1 MEKTRL
7 IFNSKFT
14 SPEKINEEFT
24 KAYCYVCASGKNRN
38 GSFISEE
45 AIKDALPT
53 LWNVPVVAHVYEDE
67 EGNKHVGGHDYTLEK
82 GDDGIYRYRSLCIP
96 YGVVPERP
104 DDVAFEEIEEPDGRG
119 KQMYLKVPVVIW
131 TARYPEIT
139 DAFLGDEKMYSQSME
154 IDVLECE
161 PLEEDKNYTNIKSFS
176 FSALTLLGDGVEPC
190 FPEAKVIEDKFSI
203 ENGEFTESF
212 AKLKEE
218 LSLCFGSVKGG
229 NMENENIVEGTEKVN
244 EVNFEAANV
253 DAQEPCEGIKCVE
266 NCASEGA
273 VCEDP
278 VVEEVPEQK
287 SFAASYNTK
296 RDAIRSAVEEPEFV
310 KDERGSIIQEIYSF
324 LCDFDDEY
332 VYVERDYYDAA
343 SCQTKKCRAKY
354 SFNEA
359 DEKAEIVS
367 EYEEMFVKW
376 LTKEEK
382 SAIDE
387 MRSNYE
393 LLVQYKEAKE
403 EESRIAKYDEALE
416 EFADLSGNEEF
427 DSVKENKLSYSSI
440 EDLKNA
446 CYLIR
451 GKYSLF
457 SNQKKTNVV
466 ISVPIGCAHTET
478 KTLRDKLH
486 EEYGN
491 RK

>member
-1 MEKTRL
+1 
-7 IFNSKFT
+7 
-14 SPEKINEEFT
+14 
-24 KAYCYVCASGKNRN
+24 
-38 GSFISEE
+38 
-45 AIKDALPT
+45 
-53 LWNVPVVAHVYEDE
+53 
-67 EGNKHVGGHDYTLEK
+67 
-82 GDDGIYRYRSLCIP
+82 
-96 YGVVPERP
+96 
-104 DDVAFEEIEEPDGRG
+104 
-119 KQMYLKVPVVIW
+119 
-131 TARYPEIT
+131 
-139 DAFLGDEKMYSQSME
+139 
-154 IDVLECE
+154 
-161 PLEEDKNYTNIKSFS
+161 
-176 FSALTLLGDGVEPC
+176 
-190 FPEAKVIEDKFSI
+190 
-203 ENGEFTESF
+203 
-212 AKLKEE
+212 
-218 LSLCFGSVKGG
+218 
-229 NMENENIVEGTEKVN
+229 MENENIVEVTEEVN
-244 EVNFEAANV
+244 EANFEAANV

-343 SCQTKKCRAKY
+343 SCETKKCRAKY

-403 EESRIAKYDEALE
+403 EESRMAKYDEALE

-427 DSVKENKLSYSSI
+427 DSVKENKLSYASI

>member
-104 DDVAFEEIEEPDGRG
+104 DDVVFEEIEEPDGRG

-203 ENGEFTESF
+203 EMVNLQNLLQSLKKNYRF
-212 AKLKEE
+212 A
-218 LSLCFGSVKGG
+218 SV
-229 NMENENIVEGTEKVN
+229 
-244 EVNFEAANV
+244 
-253 DAQEPCEGIKCVE
+253 
-266 NCASEGA
+266 
-273 VCEDP
+273 
-278 VVEEVPEQK
+278 
-287 SFAASYNTK
+287 
-296 RDAIRSAVEEPEFV
+296 
-310 KDERGSIIQEIYSF
+310 
-324 LCDFDDEY
+324 L
-332 VYVERDYYDAA
+332 
-343 SCQTKKCRAKY
+343 
-354 SFNEA
+354 
-359 DEKAEIVS
+359 
-367 EYEEMFVKW
+367 
-376 LTKEEK
+376 
-382 SAIDE
+382 
-387 MRSNYE
+387 
-393 LLVQYKEAKE
+393 
-403 EESRIAKYDEALE
+403 
-416 EFADLSGNEEF
+416 
-427 DSVKENKLSYSSI
+427 
-440 EDLKNA
+440 
-446 CYLIR
+446 
-451 GKYSLF
+451 
-457 SNQKKTNVV
+457 
-466 ISVPIGCAHTET
+466 
-478 KTLRDKLH
+478 
-486 EEYGN
+486 
-491 RK
+491 